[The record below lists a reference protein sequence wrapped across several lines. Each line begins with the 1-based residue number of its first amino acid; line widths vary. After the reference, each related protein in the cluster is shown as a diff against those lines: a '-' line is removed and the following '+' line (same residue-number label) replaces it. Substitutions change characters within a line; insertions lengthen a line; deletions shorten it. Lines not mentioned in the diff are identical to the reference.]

1 MNYFLSLIIC
11 SSISG
16 TCLPPI
22 NYDILH
28 KNFYNCS
35 ISGYKESIKILE
47 NIGEEE
53 VNKYDL
59 YAKFYCIEKVKKNE
73 DI

>member
-11 SSISG
+11 SSISQ

-28 KNFYNCS
+28 KDFYNCS
-35 ISGYKESIKILE
+35 ISGYQESIKILE
-47 NIGEEE
+47 NIGEVE
-53 VNKYDL
+53 VDKYNL
-59 YAKFYCIEKVKKNE
+59 YAKFYCIEKVKENE